1 VVAHIR
7 IFSCSVT
14 LLQSLTKY
22 YFFAPVSVV
31 KIKTEPKGDT
41 SDISDCEPDPQSG
54 GDSENESDSDPPS
67 SGIYHAHFYNGNQRL
82 PTFRYGL
89 TEGMQT
95 KDVIRELL
103 NISDDSQVATA
114 VPCNVS
120 HNSAFIVDSWSLDDA
135 CNIKSDD
142 MALWTNQG

>member
-1 VVAHIR
+1 MVAHIR

-14 LLQSLTKY
+14 LLQSPTKY
-22 YFFAPVSVV
+22 YFFAVVSVV

-41 SDISDCEPDPQSG
+41 SDHEPDPQSG

-67 SGIYHAHFYNGNQRL
+67 SRIYHAHFYNGNQRL

-95 KDVIRELL
+95 KDVVR
-103 NISDDSQVATA
+103 
-114 VPCNVS
+114 
-120 HNSAFIVDSWSLDDA
+120 
-135 CNIKSDD
+135 
-142 MALWTNQG
+142 